1 MEGRGM
7 RTAVGHGGAAAHEE
21 PLGGETSEARRGRVY
36 AGKGVTASERAQGEQ
51 RGAAERVACAE
62 QRGRRGRTQQRRT
75 RAEESTHG
83 GHVGGGGE
91 NLGIPQRGRAPRA
104 GERRA
109 DGIKGQIRKT

>member
-36 AGKGVTASERAQGEQ
+36 AGKGVTVSERAQGEQ
-51 RGAAERVACAE
+51 RGDAERVACAE
-62 QRGRRGRTQQRRT
+62 PRGRRGRTQQRRT

-83 GHVGGGGE
+83 GHVGGGAK
-91 NLGIPQRGRAPRA
+91 IRGFRSE
-104 GERRA
+104 GERRERGSA
-109 DGIKGQIRKT
+109 GRTV